1 MISIVFKRANV
12 FECSHALHVHKTS
25 EQSIFVNLCM
35 YIFSKYIT
43 DIDTCSLLTVSSTY
57 RVSNRGAG
65 QIADFGETIRK

>member
-57 RVSNRGAG
+57 RVSKIKKYLKKVAVS
-65 QIADFGETIRK
+65 